1 MTPRVS
7 PILAIL
13 GMLWVVV
20 VGGLAVLKPAALAM
34 STVTA
39 VLQFSTILALVALG
53 QALVII
59 CGGAGI
65 DISVGG
71 MVSLAVVLVMLLV
84 KAGLPGVL
92 LPVLCLALGLLL
104 GLVNGFLV
112 TRLRLLPL
120 IATLGTFYV
129 YSGAA
134 VALTGGAAQAGVP
147 GFLLLWGRGALGGLP
162 LPFLTLALPLFL
174 MAGVLLHTTSWGRWI
189 YGMGFNERS
198 ARLVGIPV
206 DRVRLAAYGASGAL
220 AGCAALVSL
229 AWLGGGRPN
238 IGQNLELTS
247 LTAAMLGGIGIF
259 GGRGGVF
266 GVLAAVL
273 LLVTLQTGLLQLNV
287 NTVWQVGIVGTILV
301 IVLLI
306 DNLALIRRTS

>member
-13 GMLWVVV
+13 GLLWVVV
-20 VGGLAVLKPAALAM
+20 VAGLAVLKPAALAL

-53 QALVII
+53 QALVIV

-71 MVSLAVVLVMLLV
+71 MVSLAVVLAMLLV

-147 GFLLLWGRGALGGLP
+147 AFLLPWGRGAVGGLP
-162 LPFLTLALPLFL
+162 LPIPD
-174 MAGVLLHTTSWGRWI
+174 
-189 YGMGFNERS
+189 
-198 ARLVGIPV
+198 AR
-206 DRVRLAAYGASGAL
+206 
-220 AGCAALVSL
+220 AALCSSWPAFCSTRRHGADGSMAWVSTS
-229 AWLGGGRPN
+229 GPRGS
-238 IGQNLELTS
+238 LEFRS
-247 LTAAMLGGIGIF
+247 IACGSQPMARVARSPAAP
-259 GGRGGVF
+259 R
-266 GVLAAVL
+266 
-273 LLVTLQTGLLQLNV
+273 
-287 NTVWQVGIVGTILV
+287 
-301 IVLLI
+301 
-306 DNLALIRRTS
+306 S

>member
-7 PILAIL
+7 PILAVL
-13 GMLWVVV
+13 GLLWVVV
-20 VGGLAVLKPAALAM
+20 VTGLAVLKPGAIAL

-53 QALVII
+53 QALVIV

-71 MVSLAVVLVMLLV
+71 MVSLAVVLAMLLV

-147 GFLLLWGRGALGGLP
+147 KYLLPWGRGAVGGLP
-162 LPFLTLALPLFL
+162 LPFLTLALPVFV
-174 MAGVLLHTTSWGRWI
+174 MVGVLLHTTSWGRWI

-220 AGCAALVSL
+220 AGCTALVSL

-273 LLVTLQTGLLQLNV
+273 LLVTLQTDLLQLNV
-287 NTVWQVGIVGTILV
+287 NTVWQVGIVGTILL

-306 DNLALIRRTS
+306 NNLALIRRTS